1 MKYNFDE
8 VIDRSNNRSS
18 KYDERLK
25 KFGTEDVIPLWV
37 ADMDFKTAQPI
48 IDACKKKA
56 EEGIWGYTSRP
67 ASYFEA
73 VQEWEE
79 KYYGWKPETSHMSW
93 CLGVV
98 QTMAALMKIYTMPGD
113 KVLIQ
118 TPVYSEFY
126 DIPEAIGRVVEE
138 NPLVEENGSWH
149 VDYEDFERKVK
160 ECKVFLLCNPHNP
173 LGLVW
178 DKEDLENEYT
188 RFAQQYDELKMTI
201 SNDSLAQL
209 LDQEQ
214 LKTQRLLEELRTV
227 KSTNATEIRRLKKE
241 LATLRKVMIG
251 YINQIDSLNKL
262 TEQQKL
268 VIADVTKKYNQASQ
282 QISNLSEEKKNLN
295 KKVTLAAQL
304 DATNI
309 RIEPRNKRG
318 KVAKK
323 VKDVVKLAIS
333 FTVVKN
339 ITAENGE
346 RTIYIRITKPDNDV
360 LTKSASNTFPY
371 ENRTLVYSIKKYIE
385 YNGEEQNINVFW
397 DVEEFLYAGNYRVD
411 IFEGGNLI
419 GSQTFML
426 D

>member
-1 MKYNFDE
+1 MTYQFDA
-8 VIDRSNNRSS
+8 VVDRSGNHSA
-18 KYDERLK
+18 KYDERKK
-25 KFGTEDVIPLWV
+25 KFGTEDVIPLWI

-113 KVLIQ
+113 KILIQ

-126 DIPEAIGRVVEE
+126 DIPEAIGRVVVE

-419 GSQTFML
+419 GSQTFTL
-426 D
+426 N